1 MWPPPGGAVCEN
13 FGSFARART
22 GQPFAGGCDDR
33 LVEVVGRS
41 LGGDVKD
48 GEAFDLIAEEVE
60 TERLIVL
67 GRPDVHDAAA
77 HGDLRAMLHELLSSV
92 PHVHQSL
99 NEAIA
104 FDLTTSAQHDG
115 ISERLGREHLG
126 DGAGR
131 GHHDTR
137 GDTLA
142 KRQRRSDLIAITDCP
157 DSRVR
162 GDECPTRATA
172 PRRSPQP
179 RRESVANVFGLG
191 RGRRD
196 SDE

>member
-1 MWPPPGGAVCEN
+1 
-13 FGSFARART
+13 
-22 GQPFAGGCDDR
+22 
-33 LVEVVGRS
+33 
-41 LGGDVKD
+41 
-48 GEAFDLIAEEVE
+48 
-60 TERLIVL
+60 
-67 GRPDVHDAAA
+67 
-77 HGDLRAMLHELLSSV
+77 MLHELLSSV

-137 GDTLA
+137 SDTLA
-142 KRQRRSDLIAITDCP
+142 KAPTKERSHRHYLTVRTHAFEGMSVPPGPQRHVAL
-157 DSRVR
+157 
-162 GDECPTRATA
+162 
-172 PRRSPQP
+172 PQP